1 MTNELTIINEA
12 SNSPLIQ
19 KLLPIKLINLEC
31 KHIENVNNNTV
42 ELHQNAIDVGYDND
56 IIGSHRSYTNIFD
69 ELARI
74 SNMSKTSCLRA
85 VRIVVTKDGR
95 IWSDNTHWTI
105 SYIIRY
111 GKDTQLQKIP
121 FYVVDFRMNSPIIF
135 NYASTLYDS
144 MTEIERAVEAAQN
157 IQSRLNNGW
166 RKNGLSYTIGDLF
179 SALLNIEQL
188 KREI

>member
-1 MTNELTIINEA
+1 MTFGSGFA
-12 SNSPLIQ
+12 
-19 KLLPIKLINLEC
+19 
-31 KHIENVNNNTV
+31 
-42 ELHQNAIDVGYDND
+42 GY
-56 IIGSHRSYTNIFD
+56 
-69 ELARI
+69 
-74 SNMSKTSCLRA
+74 
-85 VRIVVTKDGR
+85 
-95 IWSDNTHWTI
+95 
-105 SYIIRY
+105 
-111 GKDTQLQKIP
+111 
-121 FYVVDFRMNSPIIF
+121 YVVDFRMNSPIVF